1 MSEIVRSGKE
11 YNDMLSRYQEH
22 GTEKDFLFLT
32 VKDLGG
38 AMKLS
43 EELLLP
49 ATTAVAVVD
58 LETEELF
65 KGNGVIEWFAKNDH
79 TLPVFGY
86 DFKKYNIYH
95 IRGYIKHDDD
105 PDHFPY
111 RIFLTGL
118 IEDGLSDPRL
128 DKLLAKYL
136 KPVYNDDPELG
147 RFTLNRQYECFEGIV
162 DWLGTKLSVT
172 LELDRSEGKTANK
185 ALQHLKTLCADIKGY
200 DEHLRSHISKKYLGE
215 INGWKLRDKPFTEEE
230 LCSMIHIS
238 ELSVNRDGTI
248 KAYYIESGDFFGG
261 HAFEVS
267 ASTKGDIYRIDF
279 VG

>member
-1 MSEIVRSGKE
+1 M
-11 YNDMLSRYQEH
+11 
-22 GTEKDFLFLT
+22 
-32 VKDLGG
+32 
-38 AMKLS
+38 
-43 EELLLP
+43 
-49 ATTAVAVVD
+49 
-58 LETEELF
+58 
-65 KGNGVIEWFAKNDH
+65 
-79 TLPVFGY
+79 
-86 DFKKYNIYH
+86 
-95 IRGYIKHDDD
+95 
-105 PDHFPY
+105 
-111 RIFLTGL
+111 
-118 IEDGLSDPRL
+118 
-128 DKLLAKYL
+128 
-136 KPVYNDDPELG
+136 
-147 RFTLNRQYECFEGIV
+147 

-230 LCSMIHIS
+230 FCSMIHIS

>member
-1 MSEIVRSGKE
+1 MSEIIHSGKE
-11 YNDMLSRYQEH
+11 YNDILSRYQKH
-22 GTEKDFLFLT
+22 GTEKEFLFLT
-32 VKDLGG
+32 VKDVGA

-43 EELLLP
+43 EEILFP
-49 ATTAVAVVD
+49 STSSVAVVD
-58 LETEELF
+58 LESSELF
-65 KGNGVIEWFAKNDH
+65 KGIGIIEWFTKNER

-95 IRGYIKHDDD
+95 IRGYIEHDDN

-111 RIFLTGL
+111 RIFVTGL
-118 IEDGLSDPRL
+118 IADGLSDPRL

-136 KPVYNDDPELG
+136 KPVYKDDPELG
-147 RFTLNRQYECFEGIV
+147 RFTLERQYDWFEGKV
-162 DWLGTKLSVT
+162 DWLGTELSVT

-200 DEHLRSHISKKYLGE
+200 DNHLRSQIAKKYLGE
-215 INGWKLRDKPFTEEE
+215 INDWNLRDEPFTEEE

-238 ELSVNRDGTI
+238 ELSVKRDGKI
-248 KAYYIESGDFFGG
+248 QAYYVESGDLLGG
-261 HAFEVS
+261 HAFEIT
-267 ASTKGDIYRIDF
+267 ASVKGDIYRIDF